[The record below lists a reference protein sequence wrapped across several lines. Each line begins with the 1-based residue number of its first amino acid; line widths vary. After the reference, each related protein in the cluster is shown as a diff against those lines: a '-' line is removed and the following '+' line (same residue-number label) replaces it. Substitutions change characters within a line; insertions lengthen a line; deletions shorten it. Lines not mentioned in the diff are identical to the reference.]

1 MELKAKIWQGIE
13 QRTPREKVMMAGAA
27 LLVAGLVLYPAFVEP
42 IQAAFARQ
50 SSQLEA
56 LDKTYELVPAV
67 LDRYQKLQARR
78 SELEKFYS
86 EINVSEDPLAYL
98 EKLIRDVAQAKP
110 GEYGANPREGS
121 SRGEKYS
128 TRSFNAHFQTTSME
142 NLSRFL
148 KALTTGSQ
156 PMLLSSIS
164 LERRGSG
171 ESLYVQ
177 FEVSAFEANSK

>member
-1 MELKAKIWQGIE
+1 MELKAKIAQMLE
-13 QRTPREKVMMAGAA
+13 QRTAREKAMMAGAA
-27 LLVAGLVLYPAFVEP
+27 LLLGGFILYPAVIEP
-42 IQAAFARQ
+42 VQEAFARQ
-50 SSQLEA
+50 SSQLDA
-56 LDKTYELVPAV
+56 LTKTYELVPAV

-121 SRGEKYS
+121 SRGEKYT
-128 TRSFNAHFQTTSME
+128 TRSFNANFQTTSME
-142 NLSRFL
+142 NVSNFL

-164 LERRGSG
+164 LERRGAG
-171 ESLYVQ
+171 ETLYVQ
-177 FEVSAFEANSK
+177 FEVSAFEANAK

>member
-1 MELKAKIWQGIE
+1 MKEKLFQLLA
-13 QRTPREKVMMAGAA
+13 QRTPREKAMLAGAA
-27 LLVAGLVLYPAFVEP
+27 ILLLVAVVYPTLVEP

-50 SSQLEA
+50 TSE
-56 LDKTYELVPAV
+56 LDSLTKTYDLVPKV
-67 LDRYQKLQARR
+67 LERYQTLQARR
-78 SELEKFYS
+78 AELEKFYS

-110 GEYGANPREGS
+110 GEYGANPREGAT
-121 SRGEKYS
+121 RGDRYTTK
-128 TRSFNAHFQTTSME
+128 SFNAHFQTTSME
-142 NLSRFL
+142 NLSAFL

-171 ESLYVQ
+171 ETLYVQ
-177 FEVSAFEANSK
+177 FEVSAFEPNSK